1 MANYSFLHEAKVYV
15 VYGSEKLQLDISSIS
30 FSQTYTDETY
40 PVRTIHNQNNLFEG
54 SVINKANP
62 ANFELTIPA
71 LIEDD
76 IKIIFNRLI
85 DVQSFHLYIATNQDV
100 FKIETCVITN
110 GTFNIERSRPLSL
123 TVSGEA
129 SKVLTGQ
136 TLPSELE
143 VWSDSK
149 EQTEGHSNPLLRTSS
164 TVRTYNLTSDLSVA
178 LAGTEISSH
187 MSNLSVQLQNGVQWL
202 PYSTVNVGIGNSI
215 MFPIQYSLSGRTLS
229 GNITRYLNDTT
240 ESGAQAVGLNQ
251 ALRIKAGTMIGG
263 LFKGFDFNMT
273 NVSFTNRIETGDV
286 FQQSYDW
293 RLAQNVSS
301 LAGILTYYTQS

>member
-1 MANYSFLHEAKVYV
+1 MANYSFLQEAKVYV
-15 VYGSEKLQLDISSIS
+15 VYGSEKLQIDISSIS
-30 FSQTYTDETY
+30 FSQTFAEESY

-85 DVQSFHLYIATNQDV
+85 DAQSFHLYIVTNQDV
-100 FKIETCVITN
+100 FKVETCVITT
-110 GTFNIERSRPLSL
+110 GKFNIERLRPLSL

-136 TLPSELE
+136 TLPSGM
-143 VWSDSK
+143 
-149 EQTEGHSNPLLRTSS
+149 TLRTSS
-164 TVRTYNLTSDLSVA
+164 TVRTYNLTSDLSVS
-178 LAGTEISSH
+178 LEGTEISSH
-187 MSNLSVQLQNGVQWL
+187 LTKISAQLQNKVEWL
-202 PYSTVNVGIGNSI
+202 PYLTVNAGIGSGI
-215 MFPIQYSLSGRTLS
+215 MFPTQYSLTGRTLS

-240 ESGAQAVGLNQ
+240 EAGAQAVGRNQ

-273 NVSFTNRIETGDV
+273 NVSFTNRIETGEV

>member
-1 MANYSFLHEAKVYV
+1 MANYSFLQEAKVYV
-15 VYGSEKLQLDISSIS
+15 VYGSEKLQIDISSIS
-30 FSQTYTDETY
+30 FSQTFAEESY

-54 SVINKANP
+54 SVTNKANP

-76 IKIIFNRLI
+76 IKVIFNRLY
-85 DVQSFHLYIATNQDV
+85 DVQSFHLYVVTASDV
-100 FKIETCVITN
+100 FKVETCVITT
-110 GTFNIERSRPLSL
+110 GKFNIERSRPLSI

-136 TLPSELE
+136 TLPSGM
-143 VWSDSK
+143 
-149 EQTEGHSNPLLRTSS
+149 TLRTSS
-164 TVRTYNLTSDLSVA
+164 TVRTYNLTSDLSVS
-178 LAGTEISSH
+178 LEGTEISSH
-187 MSNLSVQLQNGVQWL
+187 LTKISAQLQNKVEWL
-202 PYSTVNVGIGNSI
+202 PYLTVNAGIGSGI
-215 MFPIQYSLSGRTLS
+215 MFPTQYSLTGRTLS

-240 ESGAQAVGLNQ
+240 EAGAQAVGRNQ

-273 NVSFTNRIETGDV
+273 NVSFTNRIETGEV

>member
-15 VYGSEKLQLDISSIS
+15 VYGTEKVQIDISSIS
-30 FSQTYTDETY
+30 FSQTFAEESYT
-40 PVRTIHNQNNLFEG
+40 VRTIHNQNNLFEG
-54 SVINKANP
+54 SVTNKANP

-76 IKIIFNRLI
+76 IKVIFNRLY
-85 DVQSFHLYIATNQDV
+85 DVQSFHLYVVTASDV
-100 FKIETCVITN
+100 FKVETCVITT
-110 GTFNIERSRPLSL
+110 GKFNIERSRPLSI

-136 TLPSELE
+136 TLPSGM
-143 VWSDSK
+143 
-149 EQTEGHSNPLLRTSS
+149 TLRAYNTL
-164 TVRTYNLTSDLSVA
+164 RTYNLNSDLSVA

-187 MSNLSVQLQNGVQWL
+187 LTKISVQLQNKIEWV
-202 PYSTVNVGIGNSI
+202 PYLTVNAGVGTGV
-215 MFPIQYSLSGRTLS
+215 MFPTQYSLSGRTLS

-240 ESGAQAVGLNQ
+240 ESGAQAIGRNQ

-263 LFKGFDFNMT
+263 LFKGLDFNMT

-286 FQQSYDW
+286 FKQSYDW

>member
-15 VYGSEKLQLDISSIS
+15 VYGTEKVQIDISSIS
-30 FSQTYTDETY
+30 FSQTFAEESY

-54 SVINKANP
+54 SVTNKANP

-76 IKIIFNRLI
+76 IKVIFNRLY
-85 DVQSFHLYIATNQDV
+85 DVQSFHLYVVTASDV
-100 FKIETCVITN
+100 FKVETCVITT
-110 GTFNIERSRPLSL
+110 GKFNIERSRPLSI

-136 TLPSELE
+136 TLPSGM
-143 VWSDSK
+143 
-149 EQTEGHSNPLLRTSS
+149 TLRAYNTL
-164 TVRTYNLTSDLSVA
+164 RTYNLNSDLSVA

-187 MSNLSVQLQNGVQWL
+187 LTKISVQLQNKIEWV
-202 PYSTVNVGIGNSI
+202 PYLTVNAGVGTGV
-215 MFPIQYSLSGRTLS
+215 MFPTQYSLSGRTLS

-240 ESGAQAVGLNQ
+240 ESGAQAIGRNQ